1 MDFDVVR
8 IDESSCSLELLRDG
22 KAEPV
27 KLGDDATLDVNSHAA
42 ENVEATAVFVGY
54 GLTVPEL
61 HYDDLAGLDVK
72 GKIAVFVTGGPADMS
87 GPIKAHYQSGE
98 ERRRAFAK
106 AGIIGA
112 ISIPNP
118 RSAEVPWSRMAA
130 SRFQQR
136 MELRDPG
143 HDVPPPYQVTIQF
156 NPARAEMLFSGS
168 GHAFQEILEALNAD
182 KPLQQMCIRDSPF
195 LPRDC
200 DHIRVPA
207 DTEPQC
213 LPEPRAWRLLG
224 NRRLCKHTRVR
235 TR

>member
-1 MDFDVVR
+1 
-8 IDESSCSLELLRDG
+8 LLRDG

-182 KPLQQMCIRDSPF
+182 KPLQHFPLPLKIRS
-195 LPRDC
+195 
-200 DHIRVPA
+200 H
-207 DTEPQC
+207 
-213 LPEPRAWRLLG
+213 LG
-224 NRRLCKHTRVR
+224 MTRSGVKSEKRRGCFSWQ
-235 TR
+235 